1 MISQTVPALLVDN
14 YRIIEIF
21 ILGIQRGICNKKN
34 HKANILC
41 FLWRKWENICWFFNR
56 VEFELM
62 KGSKKLQY
70 NSKCNNCGKNSYSVD
85 TLENVSFV

>member
-41 FLWRKWENICWFFNR
+41 FCGESGKIFVGFLIELNLSSERIKNCNIIQNVII
-56 VEFELM
+56 VE
-62 KGSKKLQY
+62 KTH
-70 NSKCNNCGKNSYSVD
+70 
-85 TLENVSFV
+85 TL

>member
-1 MISQTVPALLVDN
+1 MIILEKVGKYLL
-14 YRIIEIF
+14 F
-21 ILGIQRGICNKKN
+21 
-34 HKANILC
+34 
-41 FLWRKWENICWFFNR
+41 FFNQ